1 MMLPLTRLWPLL
13 RWGTAAAA
21 AAEGA
26 AAGGSPTTTT
36 TEEEEEEDD
45 DEDEDEDD
53 EDGGERPALPAE
65 APGSPAPSAAE
76 ARGFFRGGGEAPPV
90 SESEEEEAEARVS
103 SPREAVGEEE
113 GEEEGEKEDPGPFP
127 PPPPGGSSGCA
138 ARGSGRGG
146 RRGAAAGGSGP
157 AAGLSPGG
165 GGGGGGGGR
174 QRRQLPPLSSGPLRS
189 APWCVDS
196 SPSCCLMESRRS
208 RHRKCLYCPPHSL
221 PVAGGSHS
229 EPLQIVDFFTMNI
242 EGPQDK
248 SMHDL
253 HSPTRD

>member
-21 AAEGA
+21 GGA

-36 TEEEEEEDD
+36 TEEEEEE
-45 DEDEDEDD
+45 EEEEDD

-103 SPREAVGEEE
+103 SPREAVV
-113 GEEEGEKEDPGPFP
+113 
-127 PPPPGGSSGCA
+127 GS
-138 ARGSGRGG
+138 R
-146 RRGAAAGGSGP
+146 
-157 AAGLSPGG
+157 
-165 GGGGGGGGR
+165 
-174 QRRQLPPLSSGPLRS
+174 
-189 APWCVDS
+189 
-196 SPSCCLMESRRS
+196 CCLMESRRS

-221 PVAGGSHS
+221 PVADQVFSRHHVTLRMDVTCWRKQKAKTLMTS
-229 EPLQIVDFFTMNI
+229 QSCQN
-242 EGPQDK
+242 
-248 SMHDL
+248 S
-253 HSPTRD
+253 S

>member
-1 MMLPLTRLWPLL
+1 MLPLTRLWPLL

-45 DEDEDEDD
+45 DDEDEDD

-103 SPREAVGEEE
+103 SPREAVLLPNGVQALASQEM
-113 GEEEGEKEDPGPFP
+113 PILPSSLTS
-127 PPPPGGSSGCA
+127 GGSTCVSSNSLFPSV
-138 ARGSGRGG
+138 RQEPSVGS
-146 RRGAAAGGSGP
+146 
-157 AAGLSPGG
+157 
-165 GGGGGGGGR
+165 
-174 QRRQLPPLSSGPLRS
+174 
-189 APWCVDS
+189 
-196 SPSCCLMESRRS
+196 
-208 RHRKCLYCPPHSL
+208 
-221 PVAGGSHS
+221 
-229 EPLQIVDFFTMNI
+229 
-242 EGPQDK
+242 
-248 SMHDL
+248 
-253 HSPTRD
+253 

>member
-36 TEEEEEEDD
+36 TEEEEEDD
-45 DEDEDEDD
+45 DDDDEDEDD

-103 SPREAVGEEE
+103 SPREAVVGSRWGEAGE
-113 GEEEGEKEDPGPFP
+113 GRQGPGT
-127 PPPPGGSSGCA
+127 
-138 ARGSGRGG
+138 GSG
-146 RRGAAAGGSGP
+146 
-157 AAGLSPGG
+157 
-165 GGGGGGGGR
+165 
-174 QRRQLPPLSSGPLRS
+174 
-189 APWCVDS
+189 
-196 SPSCCLMESRRS
+196 
-208 RHRKCLYCPPHSL
+208 
-221 PVAGGSHS
+221 
-229 EPLQIVDFFTMNI
+229 
-242 EGPQDK
+242 
-248 SMHDL
+248 
-253 HSPTRD
+253 

>member
-1 MMLPLTRLWPLL
+1 MLPLTRLWPLL

-45 DEDEDEDD
+45 DDEDEDD

-103 SPREAVGEEE
+103 SPREAVLLPNGVQALASQEM
-113 GEEEGEKEDPGPFP
+113 PILP
-127 PPPPGGSSGCA
+127 SSLT
-138 ARGSGRGG
+138 SGG
-146 RRGAAAGGSGP
+146 R
-157 AAGLSPGG
+157 
-165 GGGGGGGGR
+165 
-174 QRRQLPPLSSGPLRS
+174 
-189 APWCVDS
+189 
-196 SPSCCLMESRRS
+196 EI
-208 RHRKCLYCPPHSL
+208 K
-221 PVAGGSHS
+221 PVNCKG
-229 EPLQIVDFFTMNI
+229 N
-242 EGPQDK
+242 
-248 SMHDL
+248 
-253 HSPTRD
+253 